1 MPSYDNPLTLGRG
14 TVAVVTGAGSGMGRE
29 LALVCARR
37 GCHVAGCDVNQEPMA
52 ETVALCKAAA
62 PDPSAQRFYGHVCDV
77 SSAEACVGFS
87 EATAA
92 EFGVPHINILL
103 YALHPS
109 SSLRAFSQ
117 PPAAQQQRWLR
128 RAIPC
133 PTVCPIHASPTL
145 STTVHHRRATH
156 RSSRTTTCS
165 TRSSMSTC
173 TASST

>member
-1 MPSYDNPLTLGRG
+1 MVKRSGMPSYDNPLTLGRG

-62 PDPSAQRFYGHVCDV
+62 PDASAQRFYGHVCDV

-87 EATAA
+87 ADTAA
-92 EFGVPHINILL
+92 EFGVPHINVLL
-103 YALHPS
+103 CDAPVRPS
-109 SSLRAFSQ
+109 SSLQRFLTRVARC
-117 PPAAQQQRWLR
+117 AA
-128 RAIPC
+128 
-133 PTVCPIHASPTL
+133 
-145 STTVHHRRATH
+145 TTRVSAATR